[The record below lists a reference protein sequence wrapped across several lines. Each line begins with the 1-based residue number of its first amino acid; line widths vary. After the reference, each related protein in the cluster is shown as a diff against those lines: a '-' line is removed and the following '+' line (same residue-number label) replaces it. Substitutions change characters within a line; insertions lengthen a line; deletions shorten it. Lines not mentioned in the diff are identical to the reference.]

1 MPQALLPKPIS
12 KRNSFQLGALF
23 LFLYWLFG
31 FDGITFSDDVYYLLA
46 GRDFWNGEMEVN
58 AYHFSSRWGA
68 YVPAGLMAW
77 IFGLD
82 PHRISLISW
91 ISYVGTLALLL
102 QILPKNSKP
111 WILVLGFSTQVYFLH
126 FLTKVYPDSLLVFWT
141 TLVPYAA
148 FFRKDKPILAS
159 LGLIAGLF
167 FGFITKETIIFV
179 APLPGLLLLYDWK
192 KNELSKS
199 FYLGLLA
206 WGLAFG
212 AVYFGYFWI
221 RFDNPF
227 YRIDSLQAGHYVSEY
242 TYADKSAWVMFK
254 RLTVLPVLTLIER
267 AYWLWVVLSI
277 PVLHL
282 MWNGKIKQGVEFGLA
297 FMSLGVCFWLMTTN
311 LEFYNPLYLNPRHLI
326 ILVPIMSFL
335 ISIGWDQIWGNRS
348 YRRIIFGLLAFG
360 VLVSLGQQDWKMAG
374 FQATVLGILW
384 LSIRIEKW
392 KFFLPLVLLVPPI
405 ASIFYQ
411 FRIKDYSNF
420 RESLVEQCLK
430 DSSPILVNNFVQFS
444 AEVLLP
450 EHPSGQSL
458 LLPIEKLDSL
468 APVLPDNFR
477 VFLYEYYRHAYP
489 KEQEDVERLESWLN
503 SQATLLAEEKKGKV
517 WIRTFRKK

>member
-1 MPQALLPKPIS
+1 M
-12 KRNSFQLGALF
+12 
-23 LFLYWLFG
+23 
-31 FDGITFSDDVYYLLA
+31 
-46 GRDFWNGEMEVN
+46 
-58 AYHFSSRWGA
+58 
-68 YVPAGLMAW
+68 
-77 IFGLD
+77 
-82 PHRISLISW
+82 
-91 ISYVGTLALLL
+91 
-102 QILPKNSKP
+102 
-111 WILVLGFSTQVYFLH
+111 
-126 FLTKVYPDSLLVFWT
+126 
-141 TLVPYAA
+141 
-148 FFRKDKPILAS
+148 
-159 LGLIAGLF
+159 
-167 FGFITKETIIFV
+167 
-179 APLPGLLLLYDWK
+179 LYDWK

-392 KFFLPLVLLVPPI
+392 KLILPLVLLVPPI

-450 EHPSGQSL
+450 EDPSGQSL